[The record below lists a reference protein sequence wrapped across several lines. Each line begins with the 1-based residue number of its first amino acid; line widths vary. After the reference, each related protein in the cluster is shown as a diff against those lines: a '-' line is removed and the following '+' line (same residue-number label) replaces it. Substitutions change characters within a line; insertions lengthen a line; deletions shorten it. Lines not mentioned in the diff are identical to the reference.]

1 MKRLFFLLLVVPVVL
16 KAQQP
21 TSSAAN
27 RALVLKAN
35 EQRLLYPFLKGSTST
50 GVLPVENVTFPFVHK
65 GSLRL
70 VYDFTQ
76 PTTDPAKGEINQGL
90 EEIVR
95 QLNLQAVTGAKNISA
110 YIVFHGG
117 AAQFL
122 TNNETYRKKF
132 NMDNP
137 NLPLVKQ
144 LMDKGVKFVVCGQ
157 TLELRGMKMEN
168 FPENIQKAYSARSAL
183 ADLQSRDFILFEIAG
198 DH

>member
-27 RALVLKAN
+27 RAAVLKAN
-35 EQRLLYPFLKGSTST
+35 ESKLLYPFLKGSTNT
-50 GVLPVENVTFPFVHK
+50 GVMPVENITFPFTHK
-65 GSLRL
+65 GPLRL
-70 VYDFTQ
+70 VYDLTQ
-76 PTTDPAKGEINQGL
+76 GTADPSKGEINQGL

-95 QLNLQAVTGAKNISA
+95 QLNLQAVAGAKNINA
-110 YIVFHGG
+110 YIVFHSA

-157 TLELRGMKMEN
+157 TLELRGMKIEN

-183 ADLQSRDFILFEIAG
+183 ADLQSRDFVMFEIAG